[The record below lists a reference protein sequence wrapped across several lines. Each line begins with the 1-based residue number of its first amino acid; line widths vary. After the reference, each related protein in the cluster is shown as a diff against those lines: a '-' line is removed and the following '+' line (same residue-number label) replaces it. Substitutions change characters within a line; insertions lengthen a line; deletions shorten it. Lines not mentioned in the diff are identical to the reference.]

1 MQMKSS
7 AQETSSSSSVVIL
20 SNIEVYD
27 RIVESHRFMT
37 QAVLTSSC
45 KDVSLRYPREVTES
59 VKKTVACM
67 CETSADRVTASLL
80 PAYFQKILSTG
91 PVPEAEPISFSN
103 LPPIPSVRSSFIS
116 TNVAYYQSL
125 SASYGFNPI
134 ASTCAVKRRMF
145 QTVEK
150 GEGTEKLHE
159 WMEYTAEEQW
169 LNSSVLAFIEKANG
183 AIMLHSMKRFVRDVL
198 LESQKRRALP
208 VVVSA
213 HARAAQM
220 VDDITEM
227 NGESKLSEMEVLNL
241 LNVCPPARGT
251 LVDLYCCIEN
261 CADRFSEEQVA
272 HLQQLL
278 HKHLYNLSDD

>member
-45 KDVSLRYPREVTES
+45 KDVSLRYPRE
-59 VKKTVACM
+59 
-67 CETSADRVTASLL
+67 
-80 PAYFQKILSTG
+80 KILSTG